1 MLSQFWEKRSKLRKK
16 GMEMKKGKR
25 VLAMIGVVILAGLY
39 VATLISAIL
48 ATPATDDFFKA
59 SLLATIIVPLLI
71 YVYML
76 IYRLI
81 FGKNKDIE
89 M

>member
-1 MLSQFWEKRSKLRKK
+1 
-16 GMEMKKGKR
+16 MKKGKR
-25 VLAMIGVVILAGLY
+25 ILAMIGAVILVGLY
-39 VATLISAIL
+39 VATLVSAIL

-59 SLLATIIVPLLI
+59 SLLATLLVPLLI

-81 FGKNKDIE
+81 FGGDSKK
-89 M
+89 

>member
-1 MLSQFWEKRSKLRKK
+1 
-16 GMEMKKGKR
+16 MKKGKR
-25 VLAMIGVVILAGLY
+25 ILAMIGVIILAGLY

-59 SLLATIIVPLLI
+59 SLIATLIIPLLI

-81 FGKNKDIE
+81 FGKKE
-89 M
+89 EEE